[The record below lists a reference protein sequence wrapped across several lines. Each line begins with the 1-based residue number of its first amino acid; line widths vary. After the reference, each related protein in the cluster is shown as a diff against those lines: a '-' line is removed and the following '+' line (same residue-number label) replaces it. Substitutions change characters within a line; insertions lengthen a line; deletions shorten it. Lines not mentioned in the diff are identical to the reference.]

1 MRLGGTQE
9 KQLIYGHSEEVKATD
24 WGKDY
29 EFALCIGGPRLK
41 NAQKYVDRALELEAS
56 GKFKIY
62 KDLKK
67 DEYYNLLNNSN
78 YYLIVLYKTGL
89 NTSREG
95 DTLGC
100 NVLYRI

>member
-1 MRLGGTQE
+1 MGSKKCFDSWTL
-9 KQLIYGHSEEVKATD
+9 EEVKATD

-29 EFALCIGGPRLK
+29 EFALCIGGPRL

-67 DEYYNLLNNSN
+67 MNIIIY
-78 YYLIVLYKTGL
+78 
-89 NTSREG
+89 
-95 DTLGC
+95 
-100 NVLYRI
+100 